1 MKHASSRVL
10 YEYWNERRGSR
21 AAPERGDIEPGGIG
35 RSLGDSF
42 ILAFDPAAAHPFR
55 LAGTRICGLF
65 GRELRAAPFETLWQ
79 EGDRAAI
86 RDLVTAVADEA
97 AGLVAGA
104 KGRTEEG
111 YAIELEL
118 LLLPLRHRG
127 RTHVRQIG
135 VLAPLTVPF
144 WLGSSPVVDLALG
157 ACRHLGATSEA
168 AAATPFILANG
179 GRPNRGLVIFDGG
192 RS

>member
-1 MKHASSRVL
+1 VKHASSRAL
-10 YEYWNERRGSR
+10 YEYWNDRRGMRS
-21 AAPERGDIEPGGIG
+21 APERGDIEPGGIG

-65 GRELRAAPFETLWQ
+65 GRELRAAPFETLWR
-79 EGDRAAI
+79 EGDRRAI
-86 RDLVTAVADEA
+86 RDLVTAVADES

-104 KGRTEEG
+104 QGRTEEG
-111 YAIELEL
+111 YTIDLEL
-118 LLLPLRHRG
+118 LLLPLRQRG

-135 VLAPLTVPF
+135 VLAPLNVPF

-157 ACRHLGATSEA
+157 ACRHLGAASESSV
-168 AAATPFILANG
+168 ATAFVLEHG
-179 GRPNRGLVIFDGG
+179 GRPSRGLVIFDGG
-192 RS
+192 RP